1 MKPGIDEATGLNL
14 STEFDIYVDVH
25 GVFDDGTQAGWIPVQ
40 HAHIVEELRRHGI
53 RVRLLSFVGIDGW
66 REAQVR
72 EKLDF
77 FFRETG
83 CSVELE
89 FTDQHQGLPF
99 VREDLPLSHPHR
111 TSTGGKDYQCLVNH
125 VPVLIDD
132 GINNIRG
139 ARDIGVK
146 CYFIGDSAYAD
157 FETAAR
163 ALISDVARRRKPFL
177 DFFLKQPTEAS
188 PAEKRGHIRKSHATL
203 NKLDCY
209 NCGRSGHRACDCSQ
223 PQKPRRR

>member
-1 MKPGIDEATGLNL
+1 M
-14 STEFDIYVDVH
+14 
-25 GVFDDGTQAGWIPVQ
+25 
-40 HAHIVEELRRHGI
+40 
-53 RVRLLSFVGIDGW
+53 RLLSFVGIDGW

-72 EKLDF
+72 EKLDY
-77 FFRETG
+77 FFRETV

-99 VREDLPLSHPHR
+99 VREDLPLNHAHR

-146 CYFIGDSAYAD
+146 CYLIGDSAYAN

-163 ALISDVARRRKPFL
+163 ALTSDVARRRKPFL
-177 DFFLKQPTEAS
+177 DFFLKEPTEAS
-188 PAEKRGHIRKSHATL
+188 AAEKRGRTRKSH
-203 NKLDCY
+203 NKLECY
-209 NCGRSGHRACDCSQ
+209 NCGRSGHKASDCPQ